1 MKLKKFSHT
10 GGIEGRRTRALKR
23 LEKIVKPN
31 ELQQNQILILRK
43 KLKIL

>member
-10 GGIEGRRTRALKR
+10 GGIEGRRARALKR
-23 LEKIVKPN
+23 LEKILEPN
-31 ELQQNQILILRK
+31 KLQQNQITILRK